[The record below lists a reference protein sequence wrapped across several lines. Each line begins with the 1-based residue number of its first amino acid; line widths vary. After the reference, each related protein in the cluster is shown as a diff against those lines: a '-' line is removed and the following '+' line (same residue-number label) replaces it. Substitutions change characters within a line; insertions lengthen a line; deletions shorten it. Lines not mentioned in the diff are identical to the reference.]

1 MFISALFF
9 GFTALL
15 TLALFYL
22 ANRNSRNSH
31 IILTVW
37 LILQSI
43 IGISGF
49 YTETDPFPPRLFAI
63 VLPPMLLIL
72 VLFNNYKGKQF
83 LDKFDV
89 KILTIL
95 HVVRIPVEI
104 VLYWLFVQQT
114 VPELMTFEGRNFDII
129 SGLTAPII
137 YYFGYI
143 KKQIPNKL
151 ILVWNFICLG
161 LLLNIVINAA
171 LSAPF
176 RFQQFAFDQPNIA
189 VLHFPFNLL
198 PGFVVPIVLFSHL
211 VCIRQLLKEDKN
223 QIK

>member
-1 MFISALFF
+1 MENLPIYISLVF
-9 GFTALL
+9 GLTTLI
-15 TLALFYL
+15 TLALFYI
-22 ANRNSRNSH
+22 ASRNSRNSL

-43 IGISGF
+43 IGLTGY
-49 YTETDPFPPRLFAI
+49 YTETDTFPPRLFAI
-63 VLPPMLLIL
+63 VLPPMLAIL
-72 VLFNNYKGKQF
+72 VLFNNSKGKQF

-95 HVVRIPVEI
+95 HIVRIPVEI
-104 VLYWLFVQQT
+104 VLYWLFVHQT
-114 VPELMTFEGRNFDII
+114 VPELMTFEGRNLDII

-143 KKQIPNKL
+143 KKQISNKV
-151 ILVWNFICLG
+151 ILMWNFICLI
-161 LLLNIVINAA
+161 LLFNIVINAA

-176 RFQQFAFDQPNIA
+176 QFQQFALDQPNIA

-211 VCIRQLLKEDKN
+211 VCIRQLLKE
-223 QIK
+223 I